1 MGFGLLFIGYFLEYL
16 IGMNDISVFTHLL
29 GYMVM
34 FAGLSQLRLYCRAF
48 SYAQYCTVPLMLLA
62 IYRTFAG
69 LPELFDISFTF
80 VTEARTFW
88 ITLADL
94 ALVSLFHVLL
104 AIAIMEI
111 CNRTG
116 VKKNAVIAIRNLLIV
131 FLYDAAYVGLTF
143 SSGKSVTL
151 YGVTLLLQL
160 IWVIGNL
167 VLIGSCYMRICPAGQ
182 ENMDKQRSPSR
193 IPWIA
198 RLQEKYQKSEDKAI
212 AQDKAYRKQRYDEQ
226 VQKFNQAKRG
236 NVSNS
241 RAAKRA
247 EVEAAREAARRR
259 REQDL

>member
-16 IGMNDISVFTHLL
+16 IGMNDIGVFTHLL

-48 SYAQYCTVPLMLLA
+48 SYAQYCTVPLMLLS

-88 ITLADL
+88 VNLLD
-94 ALVSLFHVLL
+94 VGMVVFFHVLL

-116 VKKNAVIAIRNLLIV
+116 VKKNSVVAIRNLLIV
-131 FLYDAAYVGLTF
+131 LLYAATHLFFTF
-143 SSGKSVTL
+143 SDGRAMIL
-151 YGVTLLLQL
+151 FGVVLLLQL
-160 IWVIGNL
+160 IWVICNL
-167 VLIGSCYMRICPAGQ
+167 ILIGSCYMRICPAGQ
-182 ENMDKQRSPSR
+182 ENMDKQRPLSR

-212 AQDKAYRKQRYDEQ
+212 REDQAYRKQRYNEQ

-236 NVSNS
+236 HVSNS

>member
-16 IGMNDISVFTHLL
+16 IGMNDIGVFTHLL

-34 FAGLSQLRLYCRAF
+34 FMGLSRLGLYCRKF
-48 SYAQYCTVPLMLLA
+48 SYAKYTTLLLLPVAVYQTLKELPLFFDVSFSFIQEPVSLVLWWLSTLLEVLFHILLLLA
-62 IYRTFAG
+62 VA
-69 LPELFDISFTF
+69 DI
-80 VTEARTFW
+80 
-88 ITLADL
+88 
-94 ALVSLFHVLL
+94 
-104 AIAIMEI
+104 
-111 CNRTG
+111 CKRTG
-116 VKKNAVIAIRNLLIV
+116 VRKNVARAVQNIVIVMIYGFLDLLPIE
-131 FLYDAAYVGLTF
+131 
-143 SSGKSVTL
+143 SL
-151 YGVTLLLQL
+151 YGVRLLVQL
-160 IWVIGNL
+160 ICVICNL